1 MLKDSSIMF
10 GSKNILLYPLSLVYG
25 LVTGTRNL
33 LYDAGILKSEEFDTP
48 VICIGNITVG
58 GTGKTP
64 HTEYI
69 ANLLKENFH
78 IAILSRGYMRK
89 SRGFRIASESSPVSE
104 IGDEPM
110 QLFRKNPSVTVA
122 VDRNRVNG
130 IRKILELKPETDVIV
145 LDDGFQH
152 RSLTPG
158 FTILLTDYGRLMS
171 RDNLLPY
178 GSLRESLDNTRRAN
192 IILVTKTPHDLSAMQ
207 RRLIVKEL
215 NKQAGQNIYFTSLTY
230 GKAESIFAEAA
241 LFSHPDEDCGI
252 VLVTGIA
259 NPKPLK
265 EHLEKT
271 HKEIIQVEFPDHHN
285 YTEKDIDEIAS
296 AFRQLKSPLKC
307 LLTTE
312 KDAVRLREF
321 TNIAVE
327 LKKAFYYI
335 PVTVDFLNNDR
346 EEFDNL
352 IVDYVRKNKRNNRIS
367 QKEGHN

>member
-1 MLKDSSIMF
+1 MF
-10 GSKNILLYPLSLVYG
+10 DGKNILLYPLSLVYG
-25 LVTGTRNL
+25 LVTGTRNF
-33 LYDAGILKSEEFDTP
+33 LYNNGLLKSEEFDIP
-48 VICIGNITVG
+48 VICLGNITIG

-64 HTEYI
+64 HTEYVV
-69 ANLLKENFH
+69 NLLKENFH
-78 IAILSRGYMRK
+78 TAVLSRGYMRK
-89 SRGFRIASESSPVSE
+89 SRGFRIATESSPVSE

-110 QLFRKNPSVTVA
+110 QIFRKNLSITMA
-122 VDRNRVNG
+122 VDSNRVNG
-130 IRKILELKPETDVIV
+130 IRKILELNPETDVIV

-152 RSLTPG
+152 RRLTPG

-192 IILVTKTPHDLSAMQ
+192 IILVTKTPNDLPALE
-207 RRLIVKEL
+207 RRLIVREL
-215 NKQAGQNIYFTSLTY
+215 NKQSGQNIYFTSLNY
-230 GKAESIFAEAA
+230 GNARSIFAEAPF
-241 LFSHPDEDCGI
+241 FSYPEEECGI

-259 NPKPLK
+259 NPKPLT

-271 HKEIIQVEFPDHHN
+271 YKEIIHVVFSDHHN
-285 YTEKDIDEIAS
+285 YTEKDIDEITS
-296 AFRQLKSPLKC
+296 AFRQLKSPVKC

-327 LKKAFYYI
+327 LKSAFYYI
-335 PVTVDFLNNDR
+335 PVTVDFLNNGR

-352 IVDYVRKNKRNNRIS
+352 IVDYVRKNKRNHRIS
-367 QKEGHN
+367 QKEGHK